1 MATSNSQPRVNG
13 DSLRQRL
20 QTQRER
26 LQELQLLEEQVDAA
40 RRFVDARNS
49 AEAVNQV
56 LTAHGQLNV
65 IPIDK
70 MLASERKSLAQ
81 ALEKLDKDLDQL
93 LHQEYQ
99 EAFET
104 PTGTVDALHVS
115 LKSASSN
122 DALGLQ
128 ASALIKAAD
137 ALSQEALE
145 RSDRLRAQRIWRV
158 VSDACRDAPALA
170 DVRKI
175 AIRQVWEL
183 RVRRFLPWG
192 AGIAGLIVVVAAVVV
207 LWPKS
212 SGPKITGL
220 DPAYAVAGG
229 PPFELHVRGE
239 NFVDGQSW
247 VLWND
252 DLRITEFVST
262 TLITARIGDS
272 DIGAEDRAYVT
283 VFNYRRP
290 RGISNPW
297 PFEIEPAPIPTETPT
312 SMPTATSTD
321 TPTATSTA
329 TPTPTP
335 TATPT
340 AIKEDLPCTLSLIA
354 RTSISITQDILR
366 NTETTLPITW
376 EGISFISGGDRCN
389 PVIDNHVKEITARR
403 YQLVTVSE
411 MDTSV
416 ITLPKRDLRLSSDAS
431 GDLVLKAEII
441 IGALEQQHKGEATF
455 GLQYQV
461 DNTWKDVH
469 ELELGLAWDIRVVTP
484 TPTMTPTPTP
494 TATTAVTPSSFG
506 EIRLEEPGIDDSI
519 GERRDPVTFAWTYS
533 GPLDDLMLRR
543 YRFAVIRWLED
554 QRNYRVLG
562 YVEPSD
568 ASQNRFE
575 LTVSISEWP
584 PGQKFKWNVV
594 IFERGAELKHSD
606 PYLYIR
612 EKRDKERELRWEEPL
627 PTPEPPTPKPPTPV
641 PQPTR

>member
-192 AGIAGLIVVVAAVVV
+192 AGIAGLIVVVAAVVI
-207 LWPKS
+207 LSKS

-220 DPAYAVAGG
+220 DSSSTMAGG
-229 PPFELHVRGE
+229 PTFVLRVQGE
-239 NFVDGQSW
+239 NFVDGASW
-247 VLWND
+247 VRWND
-252 DLRITEFVST
+252 ELRLTEFVST
-262 TLITARIGDS
+262 TLLTARIEDS

-283 VFNYRRP
+283 VFNYRSP

-297 PFEIEPAPIPTETPT
+297 PFEIEPAPTPT
-312 SMPTATSTD
+312 AMPTS
-321 TPTATSTA
+321 TPTATSTNTPTPTSTA
-329 TPTPTP
+329 MPTPTP

-340 AIKEDLPCTLSLIA
+340 ARTEGDLPCTLLLFAS
-354 RTSISITQDILR
+354 
-366 NTETTLPITW
+366 
-376 EGISFISGGDRCN
+376 EGITITPSVLVNDEETRQSIQWPGLSLSSGGDRCN
-389 PVIDNHVKEITARR
+389 ADNEEHVKEITDRR
-403 YQLVTVSE
+403 YQLVPLE
-411 MDTSV
+411 MDTTV
-416 ITLPKRDLRLSSDAS
+416 IRLPEEQDARLSSDAS
-431 GDLVLKAEII
+431 GDLVLNAEII
-441 IGALEQQHKGEATF
+441 IGALEEQHKGEATF
-455 GLQYQV
+455 GLQYLV
-461 DNTWKDVH
+461 DGTWKDVDK
-469 ELELGLAWDIRVVTP
+469 LELALEWAIRVVTP
-484 TPTMTPTPTP
+484 TPTATPTPTP
-494 TATTAVTPSSFG
+494 TETPTLSPYEG
-506 EIRLEEPGIDDSI
+506 GTIKLLEPGVDDAI
-519 GERRDPVTFAWTYS
+519 GSSRNPVTFVWTYDK
-533 GPLDDLMLRR
+533 PLAKSD
-543 YRFAVIRWLED
+543 FAVVYWLENED
-554 QRNYRVLG
+554 LSSYEVLKMVKPSQRETGGKFQTTVDI
-562 YVEPSD
+562 SD
-568 ASQNRFE
+568 W
-575 LTVSISEWP
+575 T
-584 PGQKFKWNVV
+584 PGQKRYWNVV
-594 IFERGAELKHSD
+594 IYQEIMPPGK
-606 PYLYIR
+606 PYWWIKNHDQPRL
-612 EKRDKERELRWEEPL
+612 LRYQESEPKPETEGPL
-627 PTPEPPTPKPPTPV
+627 AKPTP
-641 PQPTR
+641 QQ